1 MYMYVLNIEHQ
12 LLHTGQR
19 FSPPPPLLRART
31 DTKLYRNVML
41 LMMPANQM
49 NEIAAAKEFLF
60 LTRIEI
66 YDVLIRHYEQA
77 NPYWC

>member
-1 MYMYVLNIEHQ
+1 MYMHVLNIEHQ
-12 LLHTGQR
+12 LLHT
-19 FSPPPPLLRART
+19 PPLLRART

-77 NPYWC
+77 TPY